1 MSDRTEAPPRERLR
15 FINEGVPK
23 GGLRGSAGDALSSAH
38 CRISPQPF
46 PLRPETIARLEQMGG
61 DLLAFYRAANRLYL
75 DAARGNA
82 PAWVEDYLDRGKGDQ
97 VRDLGRLRRTRTHLP
112 RIIRPDLMALEDG
125 SLRATELDA
134 VPGGFG
140 ALAAF
145 SQRYAGLGFNVVG
158 GGDGIV
164 RGMAAM
170 LRDAAGNDDP
180 NVAIV
185 VSEESAD
192 YRPEME
198 WIAAALRDHGLNVHR
213 VDPRELA
220 LDGESMLFPGAGEHH
235 RADVVYRFFELHDLR
250 NIPKMEL
257 LFYALKHRLVIVTPP
272 IKTYLEE
279 KLLFALFRHPA
290 LEHFWRAQLAEDVVA
305 RLESTLPETW
315 VLDSRP
321 LPPHAAICPPME
333 AGGRRILRWDDLQDL
348 TQRERRLVAKP
359 SGYSELA
366 WGARGVTIGHDV
378 SGDVWATT
386 VRRALDSFDGS
397 PYVLQHFY
405 QSRRVN
411 VHYFDVEADA
421 VRDLDGRARISPF
434 YFVVGDRA
442 DLAGVLV
449 TVVPSPNKIIHGTP
463 EAVMA
468 PAMPSADALI

>member
-1 MSDRTEAPPRERLR
+1 MSDRTEAPPRERSR
-15 FINEGVPK
+15 FINEGVPE
-23 GGLRGSAGDALSSAH
+23 GGLRGSADDSLSPVPW
-38 CRISPQPF
+38 RISPQPF
-46 PLRPETIARLEQMGG
+46 PLRPDTVARLAQMGG

-75 DAARGNA
+75 DAAHGNA
-82 PAWVEDYLDRGKGDQ
+82 PAWVEDYLDRGKGDR

-125 SLRATELDA
+125 SLRATELDP

-145 SQRYAGLGFNVVG
+145 SRRYAELGFDVVG

-170 LRDAAGNDDP
+170 LRDAAGKDDP

-185 VSEESAD
+185 VSDESAD

-198 WIAAALRDHGLNVHR
+198 WIAAALRDHGLNAHQ
-213 VDPRELA
+213 VDPGELA
-220 LDGESMLFPGAGEHH
+220 LDGDSMLFPGAGEHH

-250 NIPKMEL
+250 NIPKVEL
-257 LFYALKHRLVIVTPP
+257 LSYALKHRLVVVTPP

-279 KLLFALFRHPA
+279 KLLFALFRHPE
-290 LEHFWRAQLAEDVVA
+290 LERFWQAQLAEDVIA

-333 AGGRRILRWDDLQDL
+333 TGGRRILRWDDLDGL
-348 TQRERRLVAKP
+348 TQRERRLVVKP

-366 WGARGVTIGHDV
+366 WGARGVTVGHDV
-378 SGDVWATT
+378 SGDVWAAT
-386 VRRALDSFDGS
+386 VRRALESFDTS
-397 PYVLQHFY
+397 PYVLQPFY
-405 QSRRVN
+405 QSRRVD
-411 VHYFDVEADA
+411 VHYYDFEADA
-421 VRDLDGRARISPF
+421 VRDLDGRPRISPF
-434 YFVVGDRA
+434 YFVAGDRA

-468 PAMPSADALI
+468 PAMTAADALI